1 MRIDWISILLLISYG
16 KAVHTSAM
24 TVGIFG
30 LGRFGSFWGNL
41 LARNFEVVGY
51 DIDAERIFP
60 ESVRRVDLQGLCAYR
75 TIFLCVT
82 IRALPDA
89 LRSIA
94 PLLEDGTLVADTCS
108 VKVLPARWM
117 REILPSGTL
126 ILATHPMFGPES
138 AKAGLDGLALMMDPL
153 RMEAEDFR
161 FWEDEFRSWGLSTV
175 RMDCDRHDREAAYSQ
190 ALTHFV
196 GRSLHRMGLPETE
209 IATRWYRSLHAIARQ
224 CVRDAPELF
233 EDMQRFNPY
242 AAGMRGALLAA
253 FGSTLAEL
261 GEDISALVGPTD
273 ARVGERS
280 ALDEGARSPVHSEE
294 GAGR

>member
-1 MRIDWISILLLISYG
+1 
-16 KAVHTSAM
+16 M

-41 LARNFEVVGY
+41 LARRFEVVGY
-51 DIDAERIFP
+51 DIEAERTFP
-60 ESVRRVDLQGLCAYR
+60 ESVRRVDLAGLCACR
-75 TIFLCVT
+75 TIFICVT
-82 IRALPDA
+82 IRAFPEA
-89 LRSIA
+89 LRSIT
-94 PLLEDGTLVADTCS
+94 PLIRNGTLIADTCS
-108 VKVLPARWM
+108 VKVMPARWM
-117 REILPSGTL
+117 REILPPGVSV
-126 ILATHPMFGPES
+126 LATHPMFGPES
-138 AKAGLDGLALMMDPL
+138 ARAGLDGLALMMDPL
-153 RMEAEDFR
+153 RMAPDEFR
-161 FWEDEFRSWGLSTV
+161 YWEDEFRSWGLSVV

-209 IATRWYRSLHAIARQ
+209 IATRWYRSLHAVARQ

-261 GEDISALVGPTD
+261 GEDISSMVGCADTQSGD
-273 ARVGERS
+273 RL
-280 ALDEGARSPVHSEE
+280 ALDEGSASPVHSDE